1 MARLITSFGIV
12 ADVEPTPSVN
22 CIDDGTGVTNCG
34 GAPVYETPTMV
45 KPTVQPVIPMIIGAS
60 LMIAAIVIIILTV
73 NDKKKKK

>member
-22 CIDDGTGVTNCG
+22 CIDDDTGMTNCG
-34 GAPVYETPTMV
+34 SYDMPTMV
-45 KPTVQPVIPMIIGAS
+45 KPTVQPVIPMIIGVS
-60 LMIAAIVIIILTV
+60 LMVAAIVIIVLTV